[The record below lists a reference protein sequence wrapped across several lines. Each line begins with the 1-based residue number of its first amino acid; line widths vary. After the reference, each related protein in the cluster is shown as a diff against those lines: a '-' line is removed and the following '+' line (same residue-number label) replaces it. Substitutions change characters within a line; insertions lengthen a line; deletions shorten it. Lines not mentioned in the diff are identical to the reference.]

1 MDYLPKKKEI
11 ELLLIRIADLSPKD
25 ADRICDFAKRIRD
38 LYKAEELNTAV
49 STRMCLKA
57 GALVVDGM
65 TLLEALKHTV
75 LPFYPVVGGDD
86 TERVRVIQTI
96 QAMGDSEY
104 IGDMEEYDDE
114 E

>member
-1 MDYLPKKKEI
+1 
-11 ELLLIRIADLSPKD
+11 
-25 ADRICDFAKRIRD
+25 
-38 LYKAEELNTAV
+38 
-49 STRMCLKA
+49 MCLKA
-57 GALVVDGM
+57 ASLVVDGM

-104 IGDMEEYDDE
+104 VSDSDVSDE
-114 E
+114 DEDY